1 MPISKGLLAEKF
13 QVTADEAPK
22 DSNSWANFESVRTN
36 SRPVETET
44 YTGLYTTVRD
54 PKMNYLPPGMDIT
67 NQDLTFQPEMP
78 LSMAGQTDE
87 SNAVTQKNVRKG
99 WIKRDFSPVEDMYT
113 NEHVE
118 EFYGEATGKDDGG
131 DKVTGFLER
140 NNYLDRN

>member
-1 MPISKGLLAEKF
+1 MPKGLLQEKF
-13 QVTADEAPK
+13 QVTSEEGPK
-22 DSNSWANFESVRTN
+22 DSNSWKSFDSVRTN

-54 PKMNYLPPGMDIT
+54 PKMNHLPPGMDIT

-87 SNAVTQKNVRKG
+87 SNAVTVKNVRKG

>member
-1 MPISKGLLAEKF
+1 MPKGLLQEKF
-13 QVTADEAPK
+13 QVTAERPAK
-22 DSNSWANFESVRTN
+22 DSNSWGTFESARVT
-36 SRPVETET
+36 SGTE
-44 YTGLYTTVRD
+44 RD
-54 PKMNYLPPGMDIT
+54 VGNYLPPGMDIT
-67 NQDLTFQPEMP
+67 NQPNTKQPSMP
-78 LSMAGQTDE
+78 LSMAGETDE
-87 SNAVTQKNVRKG
+87 SNAVNTANVRKG

>member
-1 MPISKGLLAEKF
+1 MKGLLSEKF
-13 QVTADEAPK
+13 QVTAERPAK
-22 DSNSWANFESVRTN
+22 ASNSWTSFESARRA
-36 SRPVETET
+36 SRPPETEYYAST
-44 YTGLYTTVRD
+44 NGGPSIRD
-54 PKMNYLPPGMDIT
+54 SKLNYLPPGMDIT
-67 NQDLTFQPEMP
+67 NQVLTEQPQMP

-87 SNAVTQKNVRKG
+87 SNAVNTANVRKG